1 MNLLLTGAR
10 APVTLA
16 LARAFDRAGHRVSV
30 ADSFTP
36 HLCQSSNAV
45 WASLELPA
53 PRWHPDAFF
62 SRLENKVLSERFDWV
77 IPTCEEV
84 FYIARGAEHSPLRAH
99 FLVDRLETLSTL
111 HHKGKFIALCQ
122 ALNLNAPETHTL
134 ESKAALDTF
143 RSRES
148 GKWIFK
154 PAYSRFATQ
163 THEWSAPEEA
173 FPVLDPQ
180 SLPWVA
186 QRFLEGREFCTYSVV
201 RAGRVRAH
209 VAYRPLYRAGRGA
222 GVYLESLRHRA
233 ALEFVERLAAQLEF
247 SGQMAFDFIENP
259 AGLWPLE
266 CNPRAVS
273 GAALLCGLE
282 TAEDGLARAWLEED
296 PREDASLL
304 EAPAGIRAT
313 FALPTLLYGLGQA
326 PPLRLLSDLLRAR
339 DLVWDARDP
348 APFLHQLAC
357 LWAMQRRG
365 RQLGMSALEASTWDI
380 AWNGPARTVEQTVKG
395 RT

>member
-1 MNLLLTGAR
+1 MNLLLSGAR

-36 HLCQSSNAV
+36 HLCQTSKAV
-45 WASLELPA
+45 RASLELPA

-62 SRLENKVLSERFDWV
+62 ARLEHAIVSERLDWV

-84 FYIARGAEHSPLRAH
+84 FHIARGAEHSPLRAH
-99 FLVDRLETLSTL
+99 FFVDRLETLGTL
-111 HHKGKFIALCQ
+111 HHKGSFMALCQ

-134 ESKAALDTF
+134 ETEAELDAF
-143 RSRES
+143 RSRAS
-148 GKWIFK
+148 GKWMFK
-154 PAYSRFATQ
+154 PAFSRFATQ
-163 THEWSAPEEA
+163 TQQWSAPEEA
-173 FPVLDPQ
+173 FPVLDAW

-209 VAYRPLYRAGRGA
+209 VAYRLLYRAGRGA
-222 GVYLESLRHRA
+222 GVYLESIRHRA

-247 SGQMAFDFIENP
+247 NGQIAFDFIENP

-273 GAALLCGLE
+273 GAALLCGPE
-282 TAEDGLARAWLEED
+282 TAQDGLARAWLDEPAWQD
-296 PREDASLL
+296 PSLL

-313 FALPTLLYGLGQA
+313 FALPTVLYGLRQA
-326 PPLRLLSDLLRAR
+326 PLLRLLSDLLRAR

-348 APFLHQLAC
+348 SPFFRQLSC

-365 RQLGMSALEASTWDI
+365 RQLGISALEASTWDI
-380 AWNGPARTVEQTVKG
+380 AWNGA
-395 RT
+395 